1 MCPENGKGIALS
13 CRNVSKYYGS
23 RVILDAIDM
32 QIAEGEVLGLLG
44 PNGAGKTT
52 LMKSILGLSCPDDGE
67 IEVFGHDVV
76 SKRTLA
82 LARVGAI
89 VEAPMFPVYLT
100 ARDCL
105 YYLSALSA
113 KVSNKR
119 IMEVLDLVGLAEA
132 ADRKVEGFSYGMKQR
147 LGIAQAL
154 LPDSKFLILDEPAN
168 GLDPHGIAGM
178 RRLLRRL
185 SSEMKV
191 SVLVSS
197 HLLHEVEQVCGRVV
211 IINKGKKILDAT
223 HDELASMDEAV
234 AITVR
239 SSYPEAMKTIPGFV
253 SENPV
258 EEKDFVVL
266 KYAIP
271 SDKVPDLVRQS
282 VGIGADISSV
292 EHGKSGLE
300 SIFISLTARR
310 GDNDSSDSF

>member
-1 MCPENGKGIALS
+1 MCPENEKRIALS
-13 CRNVSKYYGS
+13 CRNVSKHYGS
-23 RVILDAIDM
+23 RVILDSIDM
-32 QIAEGEVLGLLG
+32 DIAEGEVLGLLG

-67 IEVFGHDVV
+67 IEVFGYDVI
-76 SKRTLA
+76 SDRARA

-113 KVSNKR
+113 KVSDKR
-119 IMEVLDLVGLAEA
+119 IMEVLDLVGLSEA

-178 RRLLRRL
+178 RRLLRKL
-185 SSEMKV
+185 SAEMNV

-223 HDELASMDEAV
+223 HDELAAMDEAV
-234 AITVR
+234 SITVKTP
-239 SSYPEAMKTIPGFV
+239 YPETLKEIVGFI
-253 SENPV
+253 SETLL
-258 EEKDFVVL
+258 EEKDFAVL
-266 KYAIP
+266 RYALP
-271 SDKVPDLVRQS
+271 SAGVPELVRQA
-282 VGIGADISSV
+282 VGKGAEISSV

-300 SIFISLTARR
+300 NIFISLTARR
-310 GDNDSSDSF
+310 GDNDSTDSF